1 VEIIFPKGHKWM
13 YYFDHSKVFA
23 GTGVVQS
30 MGIKIDEAALFIR
43 SNSIVP
49 LKK

>member
-1 VEIIFPKGHKWM
+1 M
-13 YYFDHSKVFA
+13 YYFNHTKIFI
-23 GTGVVQS
+23 GQGVVQS